1 MVSKE
6 VPLVITMVLM
16 GNTDATLVVNVELTA
31 LDETVVIGNT
41 DAVLVEVPVEEEREV
56 VDD

>member
-1 MVSKE
+1 M
-6 VPLVITMVLM
+6 ITMVLM
-16 GNTDATLVVNVELTA
+16 GNTDATLVVDVELTA